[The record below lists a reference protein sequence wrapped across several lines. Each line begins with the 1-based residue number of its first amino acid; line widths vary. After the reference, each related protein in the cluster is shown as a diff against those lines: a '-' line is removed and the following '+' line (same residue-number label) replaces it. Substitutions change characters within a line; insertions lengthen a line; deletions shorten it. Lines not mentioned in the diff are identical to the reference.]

1 MALSFAVRRRA
12 TELVAPAAPT
22 PRETKRLSDVD
33 DPESLRWQVPVVFVY
48 RPSAAAADPVDT
60 IRRALAAA
68 LVPYYPFAGRLR
80 EVEGRKLVVDCTGEG
95 VMFVEADADVR
106 VAELEAAGLRAPFPC
121 MDQLL
126 FDVDGSAAVLGTPL
140 LLIQVTRL
148 LCGGFVLGIRLN
160 HAMCDA
166 SGIVQFMDAVAD
178 LARGAREPAVSPA
191 WSRELLDARKPPKLA
206 FHLREYNDFAAAP
219 PAAPSVGALGDMVM
233 RTFSFSPG
241 DVAALKGAL
250 PPHLRG
256 RATSFD
262 VLASFVWRARA
273 RALETPAGEDA
284 RLAIIVSFRNNGELR
299 LPRGYYGNMCVPV
312 TVAMPAEALRR
323 RGSLADVVEQVREAK
338 KTVNAEYVRSVA
350 DTLVMRGRPAIDTA
364 NLLLLSDVRLAGFH
378 RVDFGWGEPVY
389 GGPSHAWY
397 GVSYLIAVKNGAG
410 EDGVA
415 VPVVLPAAAM
425 ERFTSEIER
434 LRKGQ
439 QRGPFRVQTTSRI

>member
-12 TELVAPAAPT
+12 PELVAPAAPT

-48 RPSAAAADPVDT
+48 RARRWRARRPSAAAADPVDT

-80 EVEGRKLVVDCTGEG
+80 EVEGRKLVVDCTVEG

-106 VAELEAAGLRAPFPC
+106 VADLEAAGLRAPFPC

-140 LLIQVTRL
+140 LLIQ
-148 LCGGFVLGIRLN
+148 
-160 HAMCDA
+160 
-166 SGIVQFMDAVAD
+166 
-178 LARGAREPAVSPA
+178 
-191 WSRELLDARKPPKLA
+191 
-206 FHLREYNDFAAAP
+206 
-219 PAAPSVGALGDMVM
+219 
-233 RTFSFSPG
+233 
-241 DVAALKGAL
+241 
-250 PPHLRG
+250 
-256 RATSFD
+256 
-262 VLASFVWRARA
+262 
-273 RALETPAGEDA
+273 
-284 RLAIIVSFRNNGELR
+284 
-299 LPRGYYGNMCVPV
+299 
-312 TVAMPAEALRR
+312 
-323 RGSLADVVEQVREAK
+323 
-338 KTVNAEYVRSVA
+338 KTVTAEYVRSVA

-389 GGPSHAWY
+389 GGPSHAWF

-439 QRGPFRVQTTSRI
+439 QRVHFRVQTTSRI

>member
-1 MALSFAVRRRA
+1 MALSFPVRRRA
-12 TELVAPAAPT
+12 PELIAPASPT
-22 PRETKRLSDVD
+22 PRETKRLSDLD
-33 DPESLRWQVPVVFVY
+33 DPETLRWQVPNVFVY
-48 RPSAAAADPVDT
+48 RAGRRARSPSTADPVDT

-106 VAELEAAGLRAPFPC
+106 VAELEASGLRAPFPC

-126 FDVDGSAAVLGTPL
+126 FDVDGSAAVLDTPL

-191 WSRELLDARKPPKLA
+191 WSRELLDARKPPKPA
-206 FHLREYNDFAAAP
+206 FQLREYDDVAAP
-219 PAAPSVGALGDMVM
+219 PAAPAVAPGNMVM

-262 VLASFVWRARA
+262 VLAAFVWRARA
-273 RALETPAGEDA
+273 RALEIPAGEDA
-284 RLAIIVSFRNNGELR
+284 RLAIIVGLKNNGELR
-299 LPRGYYGNMCVPV
+299 LPRGYYGNVCVPL

-323 RGSLADVVEQVREAK
+323 RSSLCDVVEQVREAK
-338 KTVNAEYVRSVA
+338 KKVTAEYVRSVA
-350 DTLVMRGRPAIDTA
+350 DTLVLRGRPAIDTA

-389 GGPSHAWY
+389 GGPSHAWF
-397 GVSYLIAVKNGAG
+397 GVSYLIAVRNDAG
-410 EDGVA
+410 EDAVA

-425 ERFTSEIER
+425 ERFTSEMER
-434 LRKGQ
+434 VRED
-439 QRGPFRVQTTSRI
+439 FQTTK

>member
-1 MALSFAVRRRA
+1 
-12 TELVAPAAPT
+12 
-22 PRETKRLSDVD
+22 
-33 DPESLRWQVPVVFVY
+33 
-48 RPSAAAADPVDT
+48 
-60 IRRALAAA
+60 
-68 LVPYYPFAGRLR
+68 
-80 EVEGRKLVVDCTGEG
+80 
-95 VMFVEADADVR
+95 
-106 VAELEAAGLRAPFPC
+106 
-121 MDQLL
+121 MDE
-126 FDVDGSAAVLGTPL
+126 
-140 LLIQVTRL
+140 QVTRL

-299 LPRGYYGNMCVPV
+299 LPRGYYGNVCVPV

-439 QRGPFRVQTTSRI
+439 QRGHFRVQTTSRI